1 MQAMLTEARS
11 RRYRAVY
18 LLKQSHMHRQ
28 DVRDHLQTRD
38 RILVVE
44 QETSELL
51 GAAFGWVQA
60 EGGVEVWTTLH
71 GDLERIG

>member
-1 MQAMLTEARS
+1 MQAMLTEARG

-38 RILVVE
+38 RILVE
-44 QETSELL
+44 CRGRE
-51 GAAFGWVQA
+51 AVQCPGQRW
-60 EGGVEVWTTLH
+60 GGQWQ
-71 GDLERIG
+71 